1 MDELSAQIRNCMYQ
15 YSRAIYRSIKDLI
28 DPYADPE
35 AQLEYRRAVLE
46 ACEETMER
54 LASDPHYFANPDK
67 SLFQDI
73 RRYFPITQQAQVA
86 WAVQEGVGAAVAF
99 VQTQIEAGAF
109 DGGVARCRATTRKGK
124 PCQRTPLPGARLLP
138 VAPASRALQSR
149 GLDFHSC
156 RPAALTD
163 KLGSGLSHDT
173 DKLIR
178 QLSLVAFLM
187 AERRALTARDVKG
200 NVEGYS
206 EMSDE
211 AFARRFYSDRAE
223 LRDLGVPLQSQRD
236 EFTGEELY
244 TLRSERYFLPP
255 LDLTDDELAALQTC
269 FYLLEGKFAYA
280 EPLRLAL
287 QNLALGRPGLA
298 DEAPSATAVRVEM
311 RDPDYSA
318 EMPGRLAK
326 LETAISK
333 QRTVKFGY
341 RAMTSGK
348 ETERTL
354 NPYGLLHDRG
364 VWYVVGA
371 DLDRD
376 AIRTFRVSRIRG
388 DIRFATRRE
397 RDFRA
402 PAEFDIDA
410 FRGRAVVAVRRDRRR
425 GADRGAPRDRRGG
438 SSAPSPTAAASR
450 TASSSPSTR
459 ACRCSPP
466 GCCARTAAPTRSS
479 PPTSAARSP
488 TACGACATLHE
499 GEPPKPARES
509 RRARAGG
516 AAERS
521 SGPVTPERFGLLQAL
536 LAYLLAACG
545 EDKDAIIPA
554 AELVERFQ
562 IPHEELEDHL
572 SLLNLVNFGG
582 GCYAVYAELHDDEVH
597 VDKELWGDTFRSAPR
612 LTPLEARAIRL
623 ALEFVGPLI
632 AAEAHRPL
640 DRVRKKLEDTF
651 GEFELSQTPEPHAAA
666 GRGGPRRDADRRDPP
681 PPARR
686 DRVPEGGGGHADRAP
701 GRAVLDRAARS
712 RTGTSTRGTGRATTS
727 AASGSTGCAA
737 RRLTDEEFEPREGFE
752 PGQLDERARRADA
765 LLARRRPLGGRARRP
780 RC

>member
-1 MDELSAQIRNCMYQ
+1 M
-15 YSRAIYRSIKDLI
+15 
-28 DPYADPE
+28 
-35 AQLEYRRAVLE
+35 
-46 ACEETMER
+46 
-54 LASDPHYFANPDK
+54 
-67 SLFQDI
+67 
-73 RRYFPITQQAQVA
+73 
-86 WAVQEGVGAAVAF
+86 
-99 VQTQIEAGAF
+99 
-109 DGGVARCRATTRKGK
+109 
-124 PCQRTPLPGARLLP
+124 
-138 VAPASRALQSR
+138 
-149 GLDFHSC
+149 
-156 RPAALTD
+156 
-163 KLGSGLSHDT
+163 SHDT

-244 TLRSERYFLPP
+244 TLRSENYFLPE
-255 LDLTDDELAALQTC
+255 LELTDDELAALQTC

-287 QNLALGRPGLA
+287 QNLALGRPALH
-298 DEAPSATAVRVEM
+298 DEAPSGTAVRVEM

-364 VWYVVGA
+364 VWYVVGQ
-371 DLDRD
+371 DLDRE

-397 RDFRA
+397 RDFRL
-402 PAEFDIDA
+402 PADFDIDVY
-410 FRGRAVVAVRRDRRR
+410 RGRASWQFGEPAGEARIEVRPETAWWVERAFGESGRVEDGVFITEYASLPMLASWVLRQDGR
-425 GADRGAPRDRRGG
+425 ANP
-438 SSAPSPTAAASR
+438 SAPDELRREVAESLR
-450 TASSSPSTR
+450 RVR
-459 ACRCSPP
+459 AR
-466 GCCARTAAPTRSS
+466 
-479 PPTSAARSP
+479 
-488 TACGACATLHE
+488 HE
-499 GEPPKPARES
+499 GEPAKPAREVAL
-509 RRARAGG
+509 READAVT
-516 AAERS
+516 ERS

-545 EDKDAIIPA
+545 EEKEAVIPA
-554 AELVERFQ
+554 SELVERFQ
-562 IPHEELEDHL
+562 IPPEELQDDL
-572 SLLNLVNFGG
+572 NLLNLVNFGG

-597 VDKELWGDTFRSAPR
+597 VDKELWGDTFRAAPR

-651 GEFELSQTPEPHAAA
+651 GAFELSQTPEPSGEKAEEGLVATLTEA
-666 GRGGPRRDADRRDPP
+666 IRNRRLVEIEYLKEEEGTPTVHLVEPYTIERRLPHWYVHTWDRTRDDE
-681 PPARR
+681 RSFR
-686 DRVPEGGGGHADRAP
+686 
-701 GRAVLDRAARS
+701 LDRMRS
-712 RTGTSTRGTGRATTS
+712 
-727 AASGSTGCAA
+727 ASLS
-737 RRLTDEEFEPREGFE
+737 DEEFEPREGFE
-752 PGQLDERARRADA
+752 PGVLSDA
-765 LLARRRPLGGRARRP
+765 LVARVLFSPAVARWEIERGARPLADGSAINEQQVGSAEWLIGEILRYRGEAELLEPPELRREIAKRAQALGSELGVSRLRAP
-780 RC
+780 ASA